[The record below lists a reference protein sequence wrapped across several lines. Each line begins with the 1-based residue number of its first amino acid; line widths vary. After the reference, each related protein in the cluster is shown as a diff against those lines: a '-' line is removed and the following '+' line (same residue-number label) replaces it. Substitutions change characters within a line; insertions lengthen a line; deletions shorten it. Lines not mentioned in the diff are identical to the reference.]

1 MKAEVINL
9 DRSPERWAFAEAQ
22 AARLGVDLVRVTAVD
37 GRALAD
43 ADHVELCPPDPR
55 GRRLSKSELA
65 CCLSHVAAWRAIVA
79 SGARFGAVFEDDI
92 QLADDAADFLGAD
105 DWVPADADIVK
116 LNASRRRAKLSLRAS
131 AAANGRALRRLISP
145 TTDSAGYVI
154 SAAHAERL
162 LAQPRRFTRPLDRAL
177 FDTAT
182 GARIHQLVPGL
193 CVQQKFSAEVF
204 LPETGK
210 GSTIQT
216 SRPRAPLDISPR
228 KLRDE
233 LRNLYRKE
241 IFPVIL
247 PLLQIARAEERRIVF
262 TAVPFRK
269 AAVSGD

>member
-9 DRSPERWAFAEAQ
+9 DRSPERRAFAEAQ
-22 AARLGVDLVRVTAVD
+22 GTRLGIDLVRVAAVD
-37 GRALAD
+37 GRALAE
-43 ADHVELCPPDPR
+43 ADHLDLCPADPR
-55 GRRLSKSELA
+55 GRRLSRSELA
-65 CCLSHVAAWRAIVA
+65 CCLSHVAAWQAVA
-79 SGARFGAVFEDDI
+79 TSGAPFGAIFEDDI
-92 QLADDAADFLGAD
+92 QLADDAAGFLGAA

-131 AAANGRALRRLISP
+131 VVANGRALRRLVSP
-145 TTDSAGYVI
+145 TTDSCGYVI

-162 LAQPRRFTRPLDRAL
+162 LAQPRRFSRPLDRAL

-182 GARIHQLVPGL
+182 GARIYQLVPGL
-193 CVQQKFSAEVF
+193 CIQQKHSAEIF

-247 PLLQIARAEERRIVF
+247 PLLQIATAEEQRIVF
-262 TAVPFRK
+262 ATVPYRK
-269 AAVSGD
+269 AASSGD